1 MMIKNSFNL
10 IDEKWIPVA
19 DKGLVSLK
27 DVFSDSL
34 LASLGGT
41 PIQKLAVMKL
51 LLAIAQSAYTP
62 TDDAD
67 WKKLGINGMT
77 ENVLSYLE
85 KHRESFWLY
94 GERPFLQMPDIIKA
108 DKQSYGALL
117 VHVSTGNS
125 TVLTNLQREPLFNDA
140 EKVLLLLEISAFALG
155 GKKTDNRVVLSEGFD
170 GKLNDRGKPRTS
182 KPGPALGFLGFL
194 HNFFLG
200 KSIVETV
207 FMNLL
212 SSNDIHAFKTFAQGL
227 GTPPWE
233 KMPYGE
239 DCEIAKQLKE
249 SYMGRLI
256 PLNRFALLA
265 DDGIHYSE
273 GILHGN
279 YKEGIWDPSIS
290 VNISEKDPKALWV
303 DPGKRP
309 WRQLPS
315 LLSFLSIANK
325 NDKGFLCYHL
335 RACFLRVKSFRQF
348 GIWSGGIRVSNNAG
362 EQYVTGKDDFVESE
376 LYFDN
381 KALGEDWYH
390 HFCRQVDQ
398 LDNYSNKVYASIKS
412 YYSSLA
418 EDHKFAKKGAELFW
432 ELCEKDVQELI
443 EICYENDDD
452 KINTFMKRFI
462 GYVYDVYNTF
472 CPKNTARQIDA
483 WAANKPIIRK
493 GGESGKAKSGTLKRK
508 EIRGL
513 CN

>member
-1 MMIKNSFNL
+1 MIKNRFNL

-27 DVFSDSL
+27 DIFSDKSL
-34 LASLGGT
+34 TSLGGT
-41 PIQKLAVMKL
+41 PIQKLAIMKL
-51 LLAIAQSAYTP
+51 LLAITQSAYTP
-62 TDDAD
+62 TDDTD
-67 WKKLGINGMT
+67 WEDLGTNGMA
-77 ENVLSYLE
+77 ESVLSYLE
-85 KHRESFWLY
+85 KHRDSFWLY
-94 GERPFLQMPDIIKA
+94 GERPFLQMPDIKKA
-108 DKQSYGALL
+108 EKQSYGALL
-117 VHVSTGNS
+117 VHVSTGNT

-155 GKKTDNRVVLSEGFD
+155 GKKTDNRVILSEGFD

-182 KPGPALGFLGFL
+182 KPGPSLGYLGFL
-194 HNFFLG
+194 HNFYLG
-200 KSIVETV
+200 RTLSETV
-207 FMNLL
+207 YMNLITMK
-212 SSNDIHAFKTFAQGL
+212 DISDYAMFSEGL
-227 GTPPWE
+227 GISPLE
-233 KMPYGE
+233 VMPQGE
-239 DCEIAKQLKE
+239 DCPVAKKLKN

-256 PLNRFALLA
+256 PLNRFMLLA

-273 GILHGN
+273 GIIHNN

-290 VNISEKDPKALWV
+290 VNNSEKGTKALWI

-315 LLSFLSIANK
+315 LLSFLSIANN

-335 RACFLRVKSFRQF
+335 RACFLRVKSLCQF

-398 LDNYSNKVYASIKS
+398 LDNYSEKVSTSIKS
-412 YYSSLA
+412 YYSSKKTA
-418 EDHKFAKKGAELFW
+418 KKTASVEGHKFAKKGAELFW

-493 GGESGKAKSGTLKRK
+493 GGESGKAKS
-508 EIRGL
+508 
-513 CN
+513 